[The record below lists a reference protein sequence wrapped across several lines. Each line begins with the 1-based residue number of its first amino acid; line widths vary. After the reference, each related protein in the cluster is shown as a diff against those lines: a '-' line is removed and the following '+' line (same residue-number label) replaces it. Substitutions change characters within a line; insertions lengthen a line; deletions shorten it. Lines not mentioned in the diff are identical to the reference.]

1 MPYFAERLRAAAGGY
16 IQMPIADATGLQGG
30 WNFTLNWSAIN
41 LFPGGVNGIGGRG
54 AGDGPA
60 SAELAAPNGA
70 ITLPEAVESQLGL
83 RLRMGKRSLPVLVID
98 SISETPS
105 GN

>member
-1 MPYFAERLRAAAGGY
+1 MAYFADRLRAAAGGY

-54 AGDGPA
+54 VGDGPA
-60 SAELAAPNGA
+60 PAEVAAPNGA

-105 GN
+105 AN